1 LLPASSAQQSITGRM
16 RDDVAV
22 GMTVRSHIVVKE
34 QTCNVHRPARN
45 QPMNVDADS
54 GATRGCCL

>member
-1 LLPASSAQQSITGRM
+1 MSDNVTIGVTFGTHLVI
-16 RDDVAV
+16 
-22 GMTVRSHIVVKE
+22 KE
-34 QTCNVHRPARN
+34 QTCNVHRPASY